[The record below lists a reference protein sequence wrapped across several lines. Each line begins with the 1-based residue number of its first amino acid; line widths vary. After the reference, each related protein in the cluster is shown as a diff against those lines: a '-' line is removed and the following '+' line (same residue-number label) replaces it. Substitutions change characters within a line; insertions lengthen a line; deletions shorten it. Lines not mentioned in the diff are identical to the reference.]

1 MVIKGHASSEHTHP
15 QYEAR
20 IAAMEEQIQQL
31 TLPMRVGPAT
41 RSSTYY
47 RNDINLTRLQEID
60 GKGVGLVAEMEIP
73 CGVVVLTMAK
83 PIVFASIGAARKF
96 LCSTHRPLKELF
108 KQCVR
113 DNEPEIF
120 NDLCI
125 QIGYG
130 PHACWIVDDSFD
142 FSQLHPFPRWYY
154 LNSACHK
161 VPMQQ
166 GISSSECNL
175 KPKAVNHSFFGKTV
189 DFIATRDLELGE
201 ELQWAYE
208 TGVGG
213 DLAAAQLEDMK
224 ALDISD

>member
-1 MVIKGHASSEHTHP
+1 MNHT
-15 QYEAR
+15 
-20 IAAMEEQIQQL
+20 
-31 TLPMRVGPAT
+31 T
-41 RSSTYY
+41 RSATCNK
-47 RNDINLTRLQEID
+47 RAMQRTDNATQLMEID
-60 GKGVGLVAEMEIP
+60 GKGMGLVAAMAIEAD
-73 CGVVVLTMAK
+73 VVVLTMRK

-96 LCSTHRPLKELF
+96 LCDTHRPLKELF
-108 KQCVR
+108 KQCIR

-120 NDLCI
+120 NDLYI

-130 PHACWIVDDSFD
+130 PHAYWIVDDSFD

-154 LNSACHK
+154 LNSACHG

-175 KPKAVNHSFFGKTV
+175 KVKVVDHSFFGKTV
-189 DFIATRDLELGE
+189 DFMTNRDLELGE

-213 DLAAAQLEDMK
+213 DLAAAQLEDMR
-224 ALDISD
+224 ALDICN